1 MAVILVLSVLYPNGA
16 FQNSGLSYITVTA
29 TGTNYSYP
37 QAATLYVSMNG
48 TGSTSAIASSNL
60 SLTLSEFNYTVA
72 KYIGNNSSR
81 ISTESYSLQKQ
92 WNSSKYVAVETVS
105 VYIPQVQNVTA
116 LLSTLSVIQNV
127 YINQVSAQLTVAQ
140 TMELSSEALAQA
152 LSNASAQAMVLSGN
166 RAVRI
171 RNITVSRNYVYP
183 FQAYTNG
190 AARLSETI
198 LVKSFIILLLGKEY
212 WCCVGNH

>member
-190 AARLSETI
+190 AAASSTQLFFNGRKGVQEQVTVLYSY
-198 LVKSFIILLLGKEY
+198 S
-212 WCCVGNH
+212 